1 MAIGPNDSEF
11 GARAVSGRAWVHL
24 NEDEFAFA
32 RTEFEQLA
40 NKLRHVVSLKSRKLM
55 MSLADCWQG
64 ESCEAAIREAGSIV
78 SDHEING
85 DLAATVARKLG
96 EIEDAIVRLKMRVNN
111 VAADLQRACEGIL
124 GEPIAKGRPDTR
136 WERVGHLVKRAYIEN
151 SIAVARAAEELADHL
166 GVSILD
172 RGGAGELPI
181 NSDVNSDSQDEAI
194 TFTDSLLPLHSPN
207 SKRSFEDHGPLLGGD
222 FSPPFPFGVD
232 AGWNRDRG
240 PFLEEAGDD
249 GSSLPNPSSGSDLS
263 GAITIDGASLR
274 AGTAPVLGMSGL
286 VVRQVPVDGRAP
298 GAPLGSWDNL
308 NANYLQATDVA
319 GRGSE
324 AAASAIEGTAR
335 NTNPLPAPTISL
347 TGTVS
352 PPGEDLLGAGHD
364 VSPAIT
370 TGTPFAIGP
379 SASPVSMVSPAG
391 PGVSTTP
398 VPPAVPLGPPSAP
411 PPAASGPMNASP
423 GLTVAPATASGGSHS
438 AAGPAPAP
446 VPITAA
452 RAERDA
458 IALAATANALRRKN
472 GGKDPIRLARQI
484 AAALNAPPSIPDM
497 AWAFMWATGVTTD
510 NRIVVANTYGLAYI
524 PDGVNLPD
532 QVCMVT
538 ADEVIPP
545 GERARWVA
553 HPFLALQGWGE
564 FHDTRLKAVIGTAE
578 QLTGIDPGVAK
589 VIIDPADIPQDG
601 TMRGRCRLEVI
612 ASQAAAQLRAT
623 ADQAL
628 GELLPPAPVD
638 NVAAADLGQQLWFEM
653 LKPLMRSGADRESA
667 HLEAFVGYAEHQQ
680 QSALHRAHA
689 VADVSALRAEIADW
703 VYWQHVSVLA
713 ADGLAQLR

>member
-1 MAIGPNDSEF
+1 VSIEPDDSEY
-11 GARAVSGRAWVHL
+11 GRWVVVGPAWVHL
-24 NEDEFAFA
+24 SEDDVASASARFASLSFELQSAIASDARSQMMRIADAWHGCGGRAAVREASSIVGEHELNGELVAAFA
-32 RTEFEQLA
+32 RALA
-40 NKLRHVVSLKSRKLM
+40 R
-55 MSLADCWQG
+55 
-64 ESCEAAIREAGSIV
+64 
-78 SDHEING
+78 
-85 DLAATVARKLG
+85 
-96 EIEDAIVRLKMRVNN
+96 IEVIVRDTKISANS
-111 VAADLQRACEGIL
+111 VAAEVQRACSKIMAESVPVGQVDNRRARAVRIMS
-124 GEPIAKGRPDTR
+124 KGFR
-136 WERVGHLVKRAYIEN
+136 EN
-151 SIAVARAAEELADHL
+151 VEMVARTVEELTAVL
-166 GVSILD
+166 GFES
-172 RGGAGELPI
+172 I
-181 NSDVNSDSQDEAI
+181 NSERGNNEA
-194 TFTDSLLPLHSPN
+194 TVYFRQERPQGQGSNYLSGVPRLPGN
-207 SKRSFEDHGPLLGGD
+207 IGGPQEVSEAPASGALQNRILNV
-222 FSPPFPFGVD
+222 SSAPIMEPPLKGGVD
-232 AGWNRDRG
+232 APGALRGTPVDRIQSSSPYLLAHPVYVEG
-240 PFLEEAGDD
+240 KPPLEDRPSSPIQGLKGFASSGGEAG
-249 GSSLPNPSSGSDLS
+249 GTRRGESGRRSGDLVSAEFELS
-263 GAITIDGASLR
+263 GEDGKVGVDTFSVAPRS
-274 AGTAPVLGMSGL
+274 GT
-286 VVRQVPVDGRAP
+286 
-298 GAPLGSWDNL
+298 
-308 NANYLQATDVA
+308 ATDVPGHGEDSA
-319 GRGSE
+319 DIGIPL
-324 AAASAIEGTAR
+324 ASV
-335 NTNPLPAPTISL
+335 
-347 TGTVS
+347 TGTQPS
-352 PPGEDLLGAGHD
+352 SN
-364 VSPAIT
+364 SPAVNAVC
-370 TGTPFAIGP
+370 G
-379 SASPVSMVSPAG
+379 ASMPMG
-391 PGVSTTP
+391 PGLTTVP
-398 VPPAVPLGPPSAP
+398 PPAVPLGPPSAP

-423 GLTVAPATASGGSHS
+423 GLAVAPATASGGSNS

-553 HPFLALQGWGE
+553 HPFLALQGWAE

-612 ASQAAAQLRAT
+612 APQAAAQLRAT
-623 ADQAL
+623 ADQVL

-638 NVAAADLGQQLWFEM
+638 NVAAADRGQQLWFEM

-689 VADVSALRAEIADW
+689 VADVSALRAAIADW

>member
-1 MAIGPNDSEF
+1 
-11 GARAVSGRAWVHL
+11 
-24 NEDEFAFA
+24 
-32 RTEFEQLA
+32 
-40 NKLRHVVSLKSRKLM
+40 
-55 MSLADCWQG
+55 
-64 ESCEAAIREAGSIV
+64 
-78 SDHEING
+78 
-85 DLAATVARKLG
+85 
-96 EIEDAIVRLKMRVNN
+96 
-111 VAADLQRACEGIL
+111 
-124 GEPIAKGRPDTR
+124 
-136 WERVGHLVKRAYIEN
+136 
-151 SIAVARAAEELADHL
+151 
-166 GVSILD
+166 
-172 RGGAGELPI
+172 
-181 NSDVNSDSQDEAI
+181 
-194 TFTDSLLPLHSPN
+194 
-207 SKRSFEDHGPLLGGD
+207 
-222 FSPPFPFGVD
+222 
-232 AGWNRDRG
+232 
-240 PFLEEAGDD
+240 
-249 GSSLPNPSSGSDLS
+249 
-263 GAITIDGASLR
+263 
-274 AGTAPVLGMSGL
+274 
-286 VVRQVPVDGRAP
+286 
-298 GAPLGSWDNL
+298 
-308 NANYLQATDVA
+308 
-319 GRGSE
+319 
-324 AAASAIEGTAR
+324 
-335 NTNPLPAPTISL
+335 
-347 TGTVS
+347 
-352 PPGEDLLGAGHD
+352 
-364 VSPAIT
+364 
-370 TGTPFAIGP
+370 
-379 SASPVSMVSPAG
+379 
-391 PGVSTTP
+391 
-398 VPPAVPLGPPSAP
+398 
-411 PPAASGPMNASP
+411 MNASP
-423 GLTVAPATASGGSHS
+423 GLAVAPATASGGSNS

-472 GGKDPIRLARQI
+472 GGNDPVRLARQI